1 METVRMD
8 NEDFFYKLL
17 HSDTEDEVLKV
28 LKNSGYWEE
37 TFDQGNSNWELLGQK
52 NNNFSTVNAQASDPN
67 SALVEKIINS
77 MDAMLLSKCFE
88 LNIDPRDKHSSPKNM
103 KDAVE
108 NFFNVPNG
116 NLANLTSDERRSL
129 SENIQITATGN
140 RGKNS
145 GGGSFTIIDKGE
157 GQTPENMPKTIL
169 SIGSQNKGAIRFVQ
183 GMFNQGGTAV
193 LQFCGPP
200 GGYNLQLIASK
211 RNPKIIQPNENKNW
225 SFTVIRRYEEDQIKR
240 DVKHS
245 EYAYLAPKGKLLEFN
260 SKEIIS
266 IADGKT
272 AYSLPQSHGSLFK
285 LYQYQWTAGN
295 SLLQF
300 DAQRYISRKLLGSP
314 LPVKLVETRYEKP
327 ETKDI
332 IMVGVWNRGNDEM
345 EEGFPIEGKINLNK
359 HGIGDIPWK
368 LAVFKEEVKM
378 SKIEAG
384 CFLTVNGQEHGNLG
398 ETFITSQLKK
408 EFLDRS
414 LVIDLDITDINRR
427 KREDLVNT
435 SRDKFRENQDFK
447 IIKTFKE
454 NETLI
459 ERNRIRKE
467 AKQKEKLKNNESKI
481 KIVSEI
487 LKQEKNIL
495 NYLTGAGIFVTSKM
509 RKIAEEPEYVG
520 NFFPTKFYFTKNK
533 KMKLIH
539 SSPLNKEPRISL
551 DTDVV
556 NDYFIRENSPG
567 KLEFSNP
574 ELVKVPSLEFGKLN
588 LVLQFPDDTN
598 PDDEFNL
605 EIKITDDNGS
615 SFTNLLTL
623 VALEEVGRKNSKN
636 TPKTKD
642 RTNNDGDI
650 NTPSAGLP
658 EVTQYHHNDEQ
669 LDYSVAPE
677 GWGWN
682 DKTSLE
688 IRGDAWYL
696 NMGNRYLETEI
707 KNADKADTELYQTW
721 FEIAL
726 LLYGLSIKKALDLEK
741 EFEET
746 DIIVNLAL
754 KAISPTIIPVLRSL
768 PNLKL

>member
-1 METVRMD
+1 MN
-8 NEDFFYKLL
+8 NEAFFYELL
-17 HSDTEDEVLKV
+17 HSDTEEEVLEVLK
-28 LKNSGYWEE
+28 KNGYWEE

-52 NNNFSTVNAQASDPN
+52 NNNFSTVNAQASDPT
-67 SALVEKIINS
+67 SALVEKIVNS
-77 MDAMLLSKCFE
+77 MDAMLLLRCYE
-88 LNIDPRDKHSSPKNM
+88 LNLDPRDKDSSPKNM
-103 KDAVE
+103 KDAVK
-108 NFFNVPNG
+108 NFFDVPNG
-116 NLANLTSDERRSL
+116 NLANLTSDERRNL
-129 SENIQITATGN
+129 AENIQITATGN
-140 RGKNS
+140 RGKDS

-200 GGYNLQLIASK
+200 GGYNFQLVASK
-211 RNPKIIQPNENKNW
+211 RSPNIIQPNENKNW
-225 SFTVIRRYEEDQIKR
+225 SFTVIRRYEEEQIKR

-245 EYAYLAPKGKLLEFN
+245 EYTYLAPKGKLLEFS

-266 IADGKT
+266 VPDGKT

-314 LPVKLVETRYEKP
+314 LPVKLVETRYEKS

-345 EEGFPIEGKINLNK
+345 EEGFPIEGKLNLNK
-359 HGIGDIPWK
+359 YGIGDIPWK

-384 CFLTVNGQEHGNLG
+384 CFLTVNGQEHGSLG

-408 EFLDRS
+408 EFLDKS

-427 KREDLVNT
+427 KREDLINT

-447 IIKTFKE
+447 IIKEEIIKTFKD

-459 ERNRIRKE
+459 EKNRIRKE
-467 AKQKEKLKNNESKI
+467 AKQKEKLQDNENKI

-495 NYLTGAGIFVTSKM
+495 NYLTGTGIFVTSKM
-509 RKIAEEPEYVG
+509 RKIAEEPEFVG
-520 NFFPTKFYFTKNK
+520 NFFPTKFIFTKNK
-533 KMKLIH
+533 KSEITH
-539 SSPLNKEPRISL
+539 SSPMNKEPRISL

-556 NDYFIRENSPG
+556 NDYFIRENTPG
-567 KLEFSNP
+567 KLEFSDP

-588 LVLQFPDDTN
+588 LVLQFPDSTKPGDHF
-598 PDDEFNL
+598 DL
-605 EIKITDDNGS
+605 VIKITDDNGS
-615 SFTNLLTL
+615 NFINKLKL
-623 VALEEVGRKNSKN
+623 VALEETGKSGSQIN
-636 TPKTKD
+636 PKTKD
-642 RTNNDGDI
+642 KKDKNGDI
-650 NTPSAGLP
+650 DTPSAGLP
-658 EVTQYHHNDEQ
+658 EVNHIHHD
-669 LDYSVAPE
+669 DAPE
-677 GWGWN
+677 SWGWN

-688 IRGDAWYL
+688 IKGDSWYL
-696 NMGNRYLETEI
+696 NIGNKYLVSEV
-707 KNADKADTELYQTW
+707 KNGDKGDTDLYKTW

-726 LLYGLSIKKALDLEK
+726 LLYGLSIKKSLDLEK
-741 EFEET
+741 GFEDT
-746 DIIVNLAL
+746 DLIVNLAL